1 MMESLKKLLIKI
13 FGKKR
18 SNKKKGLKYN
28 KKKPNK
34 DEI

>member
-1 MMESLKKLLIKI
+1 MESLKKLLIKI
-13 FGKKR
+13 FAKK
-18 SNKKKGLKYN
+18 KEQQKKGLKYN